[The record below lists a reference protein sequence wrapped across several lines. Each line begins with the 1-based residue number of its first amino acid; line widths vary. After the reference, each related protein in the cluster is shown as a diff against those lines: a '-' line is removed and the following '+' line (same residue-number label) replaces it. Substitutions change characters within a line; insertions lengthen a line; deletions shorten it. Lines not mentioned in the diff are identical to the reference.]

1 MAKSEEK
8 STSVE
13 NAEVETKRTSNG
25 RIYNFTRHGFIVEAK
40 SLKEAQEALEV
51 HLKESKEEAK

>member
-1 MAKSEEK
+1 MSKEAK

-13 NAEVETKRTSNG
+13 NEEVETKPTATG
-25 RIYNFTRHGFIVEAK
+25 RVYNFTRHGFIVEAK
-40 SLKEAQEALEV
+40 SLKEAQKALET

>member
-1 MAKSEEK
+1 MAKEEK

-13 NAEVETKRTSNG
+13 NEEVETKRTSEG
-25 RIYNFTRHGFIVEAK
+25 RVYNFTRHGFIVEAK
-40 SLKEAQEALEV
+40 SLKEAQKALEV

>member
-1 MAKSEEK
+1 MPKQEEK

-13 NAEVETKRTSNG
+13 NEEVETKRTSEG
-25 RIYNFTRHGFIVEAK
+25 RVYNFTRHGFIVEAK
-40 SLKEAQEALEV
+40 SLSEAQEALKV